1 MRATVRATARQRQ
14 QLLTLTGRRLGQ
26 KRNLWL
32 VFMAMRYACALCAKQ
47 LVGSIILVA
56 FARQTRDLADETAF
70 GSLRR

>member
-1 MRATVRATARQRQ
+1 MRATVRATARHRQ
-14 QLLTLTGRRLGQ
+14 QLLTLTGRCLVQ

-32 VFMAMRYACALCAKQ
+32 VFMAMLYACARCAKQ
-47 LVGSIILVA
+47 LVGTIILVA